1 MSGSLWRWRT
11 KIQWSG
17 MVCGPVL
24 ALLVYSLLPRA
35 YDGPGGTV
43 VAFSAAGR
51 QTLAVMVWMA
61 IWWVTEAVDISV
73 TALLPL
79 VVFPVLGIRSM
90 NDTAFPYADPMI
102 FLFMGG
108 FLIALAMQ
116 QWRLDRRVALLTLR
130 IAGTRPSQ
138 MVAGFMVTTA
148 ALSAFVSNT
157 ATAAMMVPIALSV
170 IQVVR
175 HELTGARG
183 SVCAGSKHLATCLLL
198 GIAYASSLGGIA
210 TIIGTPPNSLLVA
223 FVRSTIAEPYRT
235 TITFDHWLLIG
246 LPVTLLFLPIT
257 WFLLTRLLF
266 RLDDSPIEGGRE
278 LIGRE
283 LAALG
288 RVSRGEWATGVVF
301 VVTACVW
308 ILRPLLVSLNW
319 SWEGT
324 TIKPLAGLSDPGIAM
339 AGAIALFVWPIDASR
354 RIFALDWS
362 VAQKLPWGILLLFGG
377 GLSLAAAVKAN
388 GVAEF
393 IGSWSQY
400 FAGMPPLVIVLAVT
414 TIVIFLTELTSNSAT
429 TAALLPVLAALA
441 PGMGI
446 HPYLL
451 ILPATLAASCAFMMP
466 VATPP
471 NAIVFG
477 SGEVNIADMARTGLW
492 LNLVGIVLITA
503 LTMWWFPRL
512 FP

>member
-11 KIQWSG
+11 KIQWFGLLS
-17 MVCGPVL
+17 GPVI
-24 ALLVYSLLPRA
+24 ALLVYGALPTEYSGA
-35 YDGPGGTV
+35 EGGV
-43 VAFSAAGR
+43 IAFSAAGR

-61 IWWVTEAVDISV
+61 LWWVTESVDISV

-79 VVFPVLGIRSM
+79 VVFPLLGIRSM

-116 QWRLDRRVALLTLR
+116 QWRLDRRIALLTLR
-130 IAGTRPSQ
+130 IAGTRPSH

-175 HELTGARG
+175 HGLTRDEG
-183 SVCAGSKHLATCLLL
+183 SERKGTRHLATCLLL
-198 GIAYASSLGGIA
+198 GIAYAASLGGIA

-235 TITFDHWLLIG
+235 TITFDRWLLIG

-257 WFLLTRLLF
+257 WILLTRVLF

-283 LAALG
+283 LAVLG
-288 RVSRGEWATGVVF
+288 RVSRGEWATCVIF
-301 VVTACVW
+301 VVTACAW
-308 ILRPLLVSLNW
+308 IFRPLLVSLSW
-319 SWEGT
+319 TWEGA
-324 TIKPLAGLSDPGIAM
+324 TITPLAGLSDTGIAM
-339 AGAIALFVWPIDASR
+339 AGAIALFVWPVDVPR
-354 RIFALDWS
+354 RTFALDWS
-362 VAQKLPWGILLLFGG
+362 VAKKLPWGILILFGG
-377 GLSLAAAVKAN
+377 GLSLAAAVKAS

-393 IGSWSQY
+393 IGSLSQY

-414 TIVIFLTELTSNSAT
+414 AIVIFLTELTSNSAT

-446 HPYLL
+446 HPFLL

-471 NAIVFG
+471 NAMVFG
-477 SGEVNIADMARTGLW
+477 SGEVSIADMARAGLW
-492 LNLVGIVLITA
+492 LNIIGVLLITV
-503 LTMWWFPRL
+503 LTVLWFPRL